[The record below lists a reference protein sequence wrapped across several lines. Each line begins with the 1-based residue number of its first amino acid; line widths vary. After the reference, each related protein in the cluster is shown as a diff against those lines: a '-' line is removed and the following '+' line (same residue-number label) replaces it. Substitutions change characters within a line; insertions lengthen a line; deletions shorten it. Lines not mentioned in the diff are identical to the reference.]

1 MRKTKNRQEKGI
13 LEYMNEKR
21 PENGTST
28 YVKNE
33 AEKIAAKKVWGTNKD
48 ENRTP
53 TTYFSDDYS
62 LYVGFP
68 IPISSV
74 SLISW

>member
-33 AEKIAAKKVWGTNKD
+33 AEKIAAKKV
-48 ENRTP
+48 
-53 TTYFSDDYS
+53 
-62 LYVGFP
+62 
-68 IPISSV
+68 
-74 SLISW
+74 